1 QSISKIDCD
10 LYDPQEPSDDPIVAE
25 LAAGDEV
32 TIVGAMGLLMG
43 GSEKFFS
50 LRTESGKEY
59 TCLAQPKLTKG
70 YGAIAVRQN
79 ARIRAT
85 KNIGQIDSYFAQYHG
100 KIAT

>member
-1 QSISKIDCD
+1 M
-10 LYDPQEPSDDPIVAE
+10 
-25 LAAGDEV
+25 

-70 YGAIAVRQN
+70 YGAIASGKMPASARQK
-79 ARIRAT
+79 T
-85 KNIGQIDSYFAQYHG
+85 LG
-100 KIAT
+100 K